1 MSGGGCLPCT
11 CTWALTLGP
20 NQGGGCLLGSG
31 CLPGIVPTHV
41 YECMFIVCMS
51 IISPPPPSPQVLN
64 SISSSM
70 DERDVTIND
79 LISNLRMCGNSEK
92 AVR

>member
-1 MSGGGCLPCT
+1 MGANPVHVHGHLC
-11 CTWALTLGP
+11 WAQIRG
-20 NQGGGCLLGSG
+20 GGGCLLGSG
-31 CLPGIVPTHV
+31 RLPGIVPTHV
-41 YECMFIVCMS
+41 YECMLVVCMS

-70 DERDVTIND
+70 DECGVNIND
-79 LISNLRMCGNSEK
+79 LISNLRMHGNSEK